1 MFPFQQRASDKHA
14 STKCKPARAY
24 MPCLGPARKY
34 RSYNSSYYYCSPHYS
49 CFPPCRC
56 FFSCIFIDLNI
67 DNQLIVIKTP
77 KNNKF
82 LAVIDINK
90 EFTTNEGKFK
100 FSQINDIPS
109 ILETSTGVNFK
120 IYQPSYKEFVLLMK
134 RGPQIIYPKDVAQ
147 IVLESNIH
155 NSSKVLEIGSGS
167 GALTLYLYTILKN
180 TGVLYS
186 LDSSKINQRRADK
199 TISRYIST
207 LSDESN
213 DITFINQELVNFEYK
228 TLNENLD
235 AIITDVPEPWEF
247 FTNNKIKN
255 SVTWVS
261 YLPSMTQVMRM
272 NDALKEQQFQDIE
285 IKEVILRDWVVDEKI
300 VRPSNKL
307 VSHTGFLISAKYI
320 KY

>member
-1 MFPFQQRASDKHA
+1 M
-14 STKCKPARAY
+14 
-24 MPCLGPARKY
+24 
-34 RSYNSSYYYCSPHYS
+34 
-49 CFPPCRC
+49 
-56 FFSCIFIDLNI
+56 NI
-67 DNQLIVIKTP
+67 DNQLVVINTP

-82 LAVIDINK
+82 LAVVDMKK
-90 EFTTNEGKFK
+90 EFTTNEGNFK
-100 FSQINDIPS
+100 FSQINNIPT
-109 ILETSTGVNFK
+109 LVKTSTGINFK
-120 IYQPSYKEFVLLMK
+120 IYKPTYKEFVLLMK

-167 GALTLYLYTILKN
+167 GALTLYLYTLLKN

-186 LDSSKINQRRADK
+186 LDSSRINQRRADK

-207 LSDESN
+207 LSDEN
-213 DITFINQELVNFEYK
+213 KDITFINEELINFKYD
-228 TLNENLD
+228 TLNEKID

-247 FTNNKIKN
+247 FTNNKIEN
-255 SVTWVS
+255 GVSWVS

-272 NDALKEQQFQDIE
+272 NDLLKQQQFQDIE
-285 IKEVILRDWVVDEKI
+285 VKEIILRDWVVDEKV

>member
-1 MFPFQQRASDKHA
+1 
-14 STKCKPARAY
+14 
-24 MPCLGPARKY
+24 
-34 RSYNSSYYYCSPHYS
+34 
-49 CFPPCRC
+49 
-56 FFSCIFIDLNI
+56 LNI
-67 DNQLIVIKTP
+67 DNQLVVINTP

-82 LAVIDINK
+82 LAVVDLKK

-100 FSQINDIPS
+100 FSQIKNIPT
-109 ILETSTGVNFK
+109 LVKTSTGINFK
-120 IYQPSYKEFVLLMK
+120 IYKPTYKEFVLLMK

-167 GALTLYLYTILKN
+167 GALTLYLYTLLKN

-186 LDSSKINQRRADK
+186 LDSSRINQRRADK

-207 LSDESN
+207 LSDEN
-213 DITFINQELVNFEYK
+213 KDITFINEELINFKYD
-228 TLNENLD
+228 TLNEKID

-247 FTNNKIKN
+247 FTNNKIEN
-255 SVTWVS
+255 GVSWVS

-272 NDALKEQQFQDIE
+272 NDLLKQQQFQDIE
-285 IKEVILRDWVVDEKI
+285 VKEIILRDWVVDENI

>member
-1 MFPFQQRASDKHA
+1 M
-14 STKCKPARAY
+14 
-24 MPCLGPARKY
+24 
-34 RSYNSSYYYCSPHYS
+34 
-49 CFPPCRC
+49 
-56 FFSCIFIDLNI
+56 NI
-67 DNQLIVIKTP
+67 DNQLVVIKTP

-82 LAVIDINK
+82 LAVIDIEK
-90 EFTTNEGKFK
+90 EFITNEGKFK
-100 FSQINDIPS
+100 FSNVENIPS
-109 ILETSTGVNFK
+109 IVKTTTGVNFK
-120 IYQPSYKEFVLLMK
+120 IYKPTYKEFVLLMK

-155 NSSKVLEIGSGS
+155 NSSNVLEIGSGS
-167 GALTLYLYTILKN
+167 GALTLYLYSLLKN
-180 TGVLYS
+180 TGKLYS

-207 LSDESN
+207 LSEENN
-213 DITFINQELVNFEYK
+213 DITFINEELVNFDYK
-228 TLNENLD
+228 TLNEKINS
-235 AIITDVPEPWEF
+235 IITDVPEPWQF
-247 FTNNKIKN
+247 FTNNNIEN
-255 SVTWVS
+255 SIHWVS

-272 NDALKEQQFQDIE
+272 NDALKDEEFQDIE

>member
-1 MFPFQQRASDKHA
+1 M
-14 STKCKPARAY
+14 
-24 MPCLGPARKY
+24 
-34 RSYNSSYYYCSPHYS
+34 
-49 CFPPCRC
+49 
-56 FFSCIFIDLNI
+56 NI
-67 DNQLIVIKTP
+67 DNQLVVINTP

-82 LAVIDINK
+82 LAVVDLKK
-90 EFTTNEGKFK
+90 EFTTNEGNFK
-100 FSQINDIPS
+100 FSQIKNIPT
-109 ILETSTGVNFK
+109 LVKTSTGINFK
-120 IYQPSYKEFVLLMK
+120 IYKPTYKEFVLLMK

-167 GALTLYLYTILKN
+167 GALTLYLYTLLKN

-186 LDSSKINQRRADK
+186 LDSSRINQRRADK

-207 LSDESN
+207 LSDEN
-213 DITFINQELVNFEYK
+213 KDITFINEELINFKYN
-228 TLNENLD
+228 TLNEKID

-247 FTNNKIKN
+247 FTNNKIEN
-255 SVTWVS
+255 SVSWVS

-272 NDALKEQQFQDIE
+272 NDLLKEQQFQDIE
-285 IKEVILRDWVVDEKI
+285 VKEIILRDWVVDENI

>member
-1 MFPFQQRASDKHA
+1 M
-14 STKCKPARAY
+14 
-24 MPCLGPARKY
+24 
-34 RSYNSSYYYCSPHYS
+34 
-49 CFPPCRC
+49 
-56 FFSCIFIDLNI
+56 NI
-67 DNQLIVIKTP
+67 DNQLVVINTP

-82 LAVIDINK
+82 LAVVDLKK
-90 EFTTNEGKFK
+90 EFTTNEGNFK
-100 FSQINDIPS
+100 FSQIKNIPT
-109 ILETSTGVNFK
+109 LVKTSTGINFK
-120 IYQPSYKEFVLLMK
+120 IYKPTYKEFVLLMK

-167 GALTLYLYTILKN
+167 GALTLYLYTLLKN

-186 LDSSKINQRRADK
+186 LDSSRINQRRADK

-207 LSDESN
+207 LSDEN
-213 DITFINQELVNFEYK
+213 KDITFINEELINFKYN
-228 TLNENLD
+228 TLNEKID

-247 FTNNKIKN
+247 FTNNKIEN
-255 SVTWVS
+255 SVSWVS

-272 NDALKEQQFQDIE
+272 NDLLKQQQFQDIE
-285 IKEVILRDWVVDEKI
+285 VKEIILRDWVIDEKV

-307 VSHTGFLISAKYI
+307 VSHTGFLISARYI

>member
-1 MFPFQQRASDKHA
+1 MPFYK
-14 STKCKPARAY
+14 
-24 MPCLGPARKY
+24 
-34 RSYNSSYYYCSPHYS
+34 N
-49 CFPPCRC
+49 
-56 FFSCIFIDLNI
+56 LNI

-82 LAVIDINK
+82 LAVVNIEK

-100 FSQINDIPS
+100 FSQIENIPC
-109 ILETSTGVNFK
+109 IVKTSTGVNFK
-120 IYQPSYKEFVLLMK
+120 IYKPTYKEFVLLMK

-147 IVLESNIH
+147 IIIESNIH

-167 GALTLYLYTILKN
+167 GALTLYLYTLLKN
-180 TGVLYS
+180 TGKLYS
-186 LDSSKINQRRADK
+186 LDSSKVNQRRADK
-199 TISRYIST
+199 TIARYIST
-207 LSDESN
+207 LSEKN
-213 DITFINQELVNFEYK
+213 MDITFLNYELSNFDYLS
-228 TLNENLD
+228 LNEEMD

-247 FTNNKIKN
+247 FTNNIIEN
-255 SVTWVS
+255 NLSWVS

-272 NDALKEQQFQDIE
+272 NNLLQDNQFQDIE

>member
-1 MFPFQQRASDKHA
+1 M
-14 STKCKPARAY
+14 
-24 MPCLGPARKY
+24 
-34 RSYNSSYYYCSPHYS
+34 
-49 CFPPCRC
+49 
-56 FFSCIFIDLNI
+56 NI
-67 DNQLIVIKTP
+67 DNQLVVINTP

-82 LAVIDINK
+82 LAVVDLKK

-100 FSQINDIPS
+100 FSQIKNIPT
-109 ILETSTGVNFK
+109 LVKTSTGINFK
-120 IYQPSYKEFVLLMK
+120 IYKPTYKEFVLLMK

-167 GALTLYLYTILKN
+167 GALTLYLYTLLKN

-186 LDSSKINQRRADK
+186 LDSSRINQRRADK

-207 LSDESN
+207 LSDEN
-213 DITFINQELVNFEYK
+213 KDITFINEELINFKYN
-228 TLNENLD
+228 TLNEKID

-247 FTNNKIKN
+247 FTNNKIEN
-255 SVTWVS
+255 GVSWVS

-272 NDALKEQQFQDIE
+272 NDLLKEQQFQDIE
-285 IKEVILRDWVVDEKI
+285 VKEIILRDWVVDEKV

>member
-1 MFPFQQRASDKHA
+1 
-14 STKCKPARAY
+14 
-24 MPCLGPARKY
+24 
-34 RSYNSSYYYCSPHYS
+34 
-49 CFPPCRC
+49 
-56 FFSCIFIDLNI
+56 
-67 DNQLIVIKTP
+67 
-77 KNNKF
+77 
-82 LAVIDINK
+82 
-90 EFTTNEGKFK
+90 
-100 FSQINDIPS
+100 
-109 ILETSTGVNFK
+109 
-120 IYQPSYKEFVLLMK
+120 MK

-167 GALTLYLYTILKN
+167 GALTLYLYTLLKK

-213 DITFINQELVNFEYK
+213 DITFINQELINFEYK

-255 SVTWVS
+255 SVCWVS

-272 NDALKEQQFQDIE
+272 NDALKEQLFQDIE
-285 IKEVILRDWVVDEKI
+285 IKEIILRDWVVDEKI

-307 VSHTGFLISAKYI
+307 VSHTGFLISARYI

>member
-1 MFPFQQRASDKHA
+1 M
-14 STKCKPARAY
+14 
-24 MPCLGPARKY
+24 
-34 RSYNSSYYYCSPHYS
+34 
-49 CFPPCRC
+49 
-56 FFSCIFIDLNI
+56 NI
-67 DNQLIVIKTP
+67 DNQLVVINTP

-82 LAVIDINK
+82 LAVVDMKK
-90 EFTTNEGKFK
+90 EFTTNEGNFK
-100 FSQINDIPS
+100 FSQINNIPT
-109 ILETSTGVNFK
+109 LVKTSTGINFK
-120 IYQPSYKEFVLLMK
+120 IYKPTYKEFVLLMK

-167 GALTLYLYTILKN
+167 GALTLYLYTLLKN

-186 LDSSKINQRRADK
+186 LDSSRINQRRADK

-207 LSDESN
+207 LSDEN
-213 DITFINQELVNFEYK
+213 KDITFINEELINFKYD
-228 TLNENLD
+228 TLNEKID

-247 FTNNKIKN
+247 FTNNKIEN
-255 SVTWVS
+255 GVSWVS

-272 NDALKEQQFQDIE
+272 NDLLKEQQFQDIE
-285 IKEVILRDWVVDEKI
+285 VKEIILRDWVVDEKV